1 MDGVVTAADDD
12 VWLDDGREMP
22 ETPVE
27 RDRLAEQI
35 LAVDRGERAMDRIV
49 RLYAPL
55 VNHLASRFAHRGEPL
70 DDLTQVANLA
80 LLKAAERFD
89 AEAGT
94 RFSTY
99 AIPTIIGEIKRHFR
113 DSGWALRVPRQVQ
126 ERALRLRS
134 LMSTLAQDLGRSPTV
149 AELAERTDL
158 SLDEVLEALDAGAT
172 YRVETLD
179 APESDSGDV
188 RQLVPAV
195 EELHFEL
202 VEGWAQVAPL
212 LRRLPKREQ
221 TLLYLRFV
229 EEQSQRQIAQTL
241 GISQMHV
248 SRLLRRTLDTLR
260 RWAAGK
266 GDGSDGSEN
275 DPEDEV

>member
-1 MDGVVTAADDD
+1 MGGLASAQKDDPIYLETSESDGVVS
-12 VWLDDGREMP
+12 
-22 ETPVE
+22 PVE
-27 RDRLAEQI
+27 RDRIAEQI
-35 LAVDRGERAMDRIV
+35 LARSRDAEAMDRIV

-80 LLKAAERFD
+80 LLKAADRFNHD
-89 AEAGT
+89 AGT

-126 ERALRLRS
+126 ERALRLRT
-134 LMSTLAQDLGRSPTV
+134 LMGSMAQDLGRSPTIK
-149 AELAERTDL
+149 ELAKHTDL
-158 SLDEVLEALDAGAT
+158 TVDEVLEALDAGGT

-179 APESDSGDV
+179 IPDAEGGESRHVAS
-188 RQLVPAV
+188 AAA
-195 EELHFEL
+195 EEPNFEL

-229 EEQSQRQIAQTL
+229 EEQSQRQIATTL

-248 SRLLRRTLDTLR
+248 SRLLRRTLELLR
-260 RWAAGK
+260 SWAAG
-266 GDGSDGSEN
+266 SDDSEN
-275 DPEDEV
+275 FLDSEV